1 MSFFFLWPV
10 ISMQIKLE
18 YCHTNF
24 FILLTVDIV
33 TTPQET
39 IPREYERSPEETPN
53 STEPSIL
60 LSAVFTT
67 LGVAVLVVIGV
78 LYHQKHR
85 GIDKISFSC
94 KLEIIKLFTVFHRM
108 LPYKRDPSKTPHIL
122 WPQDVKYNSIIKS
135 GHVWAPLLLSE
146 NCTQAFDITSWL
158 PNSLLPY
165 SQYRENWEMHSK

>member
-85 GIDKISFSC
+85 GIDNISFSC

-135 GHVWAPLLLSE
+135 GHVLSS
-146 NCTQAFDITSWL
+146 TTTVWKLYS
-158 PNSLLPY
+158 SLWHY
-165 SQYRENWEMHSK
+165 FMTA

>member
-1 MSFFFLWPV
+1 MN
-10 ISMQIKLE
+10 IA
-18 YCHTNF
+18 NF

-39 IPREYERSPEETPN
+39 IPREYEYEYERSPEETPN

-85 GIDKISFSC
+85 GIENISSSC
-94 KLEIIKLFTVFHRM
+94 KLEEIKLFTVFHRM
-108 LPYKRDPSKTPHIL
+108 LPYKRDPSKTPHIS
-122 WPQDVKYNSIIKS
+122 WPQDFKYN
-135 GHVWAPLLLSE
+135 
-146 NCTQAFDITSWL
+146 
-158 PNSLLPY
+158 
-165 SQYRENWEMHSK
+165 